1 MSEFTYDVKLYQ
13 VFNRAALASEK
24 RVLSYNFEVFCL
36 NEPDLV
42 YRYNYA
48 LHEQSSFIHSPVH
61 IGYEIVNLIENP
73 SSRVRQNEDPKRK
86 QEFADLFAKY
96 IDNKFL
102 FVVLE
107 QIFPHQISF
116 CLYEPSSRL
125 HWSHSFDP
133 QLTSDPEYLET
144 LSKAMLGVGRWN
156 IDIGQLSIMD

>member
-1 MSEFTYDVKLYQ
+1 LLAFSNEIGGQFIRRDDSRKKLDLEKALLDKRLLMNQEVEMSEFTYDVKLYQ

-107 QIFPHQISF
+107 
-116 CLYEPSSRL
+116 
-125 HWSHSFDP
+125 
-133 QLTSDPEYLET
+133 
-144 LSKAMLGVGRWN
+144 
-156 IDIGQLSIMD
+156 